1 MPNKRRRLTGQVV
14 SNKMNKT
21 VVVEVKH
28 TMRHPLYQKVLRES
42 KRYMAHDET
51 NELEIGDVVVIVESR
66 PISKTKRW
74 AVQEVIREDLSARAT
89 ELEELAEVIDEL
101 DEEEAE
107 ETDEAPE
114 EEAEDDAEADEIE

>member
-14 SNKMNKT
+14 SNKMDKT
-21 VVVEVKH
+21 VVVEVNY
-28 TMRHPLYQKVLRES
+28 TMRHPLYEKVLRET

-101 DEEEAE
+101 EEEEPE
-107 ETDEAPE
+107 EADEAAD
-114 EEAEDDAEADEIE
+114 EEAEDAEADDIE